1 MSDFKMRVI
10 EDGSKFELEVTNG
23 PLTMGAVEL
32 EDFIRALGLLRATM
46 KPSAPVKPAPGIRF
60 TSTPSTHLHVMVDV
74 IPTRLRLFLTHP
86 GLGWVWILLTRQQ
99 AEETRAQIQAMI
111 LNMPTMQ

>member
-1 MSDFKMRVI
+1 
-10 EDGSKFELEVTNG
+10 
-23 PLTMGAVEL
+23 
-32 EDFIRALGLLRATM
+32 
-46 KPSAPVKPAPGIRF
+46 
-60 TSTPSTHLHVMVDV
+60 MVDV